1 MPVKGNNKWKIKL
14 IKLHKKF
21 PMLDTFVMFVF
32 GLIAY
37 PINELLVSCLFVAKK
52 YTNQDILYCIMV
64 VIADI
69 FILIYIFKLS
79 REALN
84 ISVGKKKYTMKDFD
98 DEFIKCMTEDLYGKD
113 TNERIE
119 MFNKVHSLQLGSA
132 VQSINTKMNDDKKWI
147 KTSFP
152 DKLDKGEN

>member
-84 ISVGKKKYTMKDFD
+84 ISVGKK
-98 DEFIKCMTEDLYGKD
+98 
-113 TNERIE
+113 
-119 MFNKVHSLQLGSA
+119 
-132 VQSINTKMNDDKKWI
+132 SIQ
-147 KTSFP
+147 
-152 DKLDKGEN
+152 